1 MPRRRGPAAG
11 PGRPVGRARRTRR
24 RRRRRRVLLVGGLV
38 AFGAHKMS
46 QKDAERI
53 EQHTGVNPE
62 ELEDAELEQAMSEL
76 GIEDQTAT
84 AEELAQAGGEA
95 APASPAAAPQAA
107 VPSGG
112 SSDYIAQLEKLASLR
127 DAGILTDEEF
137 NAKKAQIL
145 GL

>member
-1 MPRRRGPAAG
+1 M
-11 PGRPVGRARRTRR
+11 
-24 RRRRRRVLLVGGLV
+24 LVGGLV

-46 QKDAERI
+46 QKDADRI

-62 ELEDAELEQAMSEL
+62 ELEDDELEQAMAEL

-95 APASPAAAPQAA
+95 APASPAAAPQGAA
-107 VPSGG
+107 PAGG

-127 DAGILTDEEF
+127 DAGVLTDEEF